1 MSFDHHCHNQFVCF
15 YFPGYPGINPTKTAL
30 NITFI
35 TFSISVTYKY
45 NFINRHKQT
54 KKLNIRFWRTICS
67 RLTTIYT
74 PIFRIGHTVC
84 LYVNRTGLRAY
95 TFGDVT
101 NFGTLRCRIE
111 VLRLIKSCK
120 SENYYIQSRD
130 MIYVRY

>member
-35 TFSISVTYKY
+35 TFYISVTYKY

-74 PIFRIGHTVC
+74 TIFRIGHTVC
-84 LYVNRTGLRAY
+84 LYVNPTGLHAY

-101 NFGTLRCRIE
+101 EIRCF
-111 VLRLIKSCK
+111 L
-120 SENYYIQSRD
+120 
-130 MIYVRY
+130 